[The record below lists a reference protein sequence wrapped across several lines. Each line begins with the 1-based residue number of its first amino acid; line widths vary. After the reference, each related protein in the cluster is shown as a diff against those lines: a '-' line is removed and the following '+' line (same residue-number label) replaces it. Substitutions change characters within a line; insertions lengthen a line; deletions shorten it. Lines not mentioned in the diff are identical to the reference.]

1 MVPHDFAP
9 VYRKRL
15 IRRLRRRQ
23 FLEDL
28 IGCFLIGMV
37 VGLLVILGSMFY

>member
-1 MVPHDFAP
+1 MVPHDFVP

-15 IRRLRRRQ
+15 MRRLRRRQ

-28 IGCFLIGMV
+28 IGCFLVGMA
-37 VGLLVILGSMFY
+37 VGLLVILGAMFS